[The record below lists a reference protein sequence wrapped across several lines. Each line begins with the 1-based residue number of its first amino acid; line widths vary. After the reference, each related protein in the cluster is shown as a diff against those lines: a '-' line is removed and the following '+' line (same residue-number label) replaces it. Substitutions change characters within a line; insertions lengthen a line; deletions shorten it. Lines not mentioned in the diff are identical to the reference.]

1 MIMIHILFRYITR
14 SETAG
19 GPVVKEVDILIY
31 CHEKIFY
38 RINLNTFIMIFIVK
52 VQDCESLQ
60 NA

>member
-31 CHEKIFY
+31 CHEKTFHSK
-38 RINLNTFIMIFIVK
+38 NLNVFSMTFT
-52 VQDCESLQ
+52 QHL
-60 NA
+60 